1 MQSIVNGVLCLA
13 SIILASML
21 FAGLYKKIHF
31 IKLTVLGFVGAIFYY
46 IVAGGILF
54 PFNTFG
60 ITKALVLGIALEVLS
75 LLCLLFWKN
84 ISVKRLF
91 TWKRYKLRRED
102 AICSAVL
109 LVICLTLLP
118 FTWGKSGMHGMKQ
131 DQGGYQIKAMAL
143 MSGYTDNYIDF
154 PEYDDIQEY
163 DEITNAAIQSDYLT
177 NIRAVEGYYM
187 VKEDFG
193 DKMAPGYSDIV
204 GVLHGI
210 PTYPALL
217 ALWGSIFGMKQMM
230 QFGTF
235 TLFLAVFMMYYLGES
250 MGFKKGVSLAIS
262 LLFAFSPIVIW
273 LSKNTLTE
281 PVLTI
286 IIMFYFLTLLDAK
299 LKAHR
304 WLSGVPIIVFAY
316 FNTTLYT
323 LMPMFVCI
331 NLALFFANRNRQYLT
346 GIILSLL
353 GYGTGYFAMM
363 PSSRRYIV
371 DNYQPLYGITK
382 GLVTRENLPYVIVGV
397 SVFLTIVCVV
407 LMILPVHEKK
417 KSAVKKRKT
426 QTVTVRKRIL
436 WWAIRIVTIAFIAYQ
451 ILYEQWI
458 LQGQWKR
465 LQFTTA
471 GVYIIMTGFIILP
484 LVYGFL
490 VFKPQIFTAKK
501 NRAIILFGMLYCV
514 VIYCII
520 FRPTINYF
528 YYYSRYVMP
537 FLPIILLAAGI
548 CLNYMHMAPA
558 VVIALAATGMMI
570 YPFDVFQISNQDNTM
585 LEWDKMEGVLD
596 TVEENSAVVVGE
608 GDEVYRA
615 CMIIPLKTMKNC
627 DIYYVYGKL
636 EEELALLSSQ
646 YANVYY
652 LDSAL
657 EPYEEEYP
665 LEVVYQ
671 EENWSSYYTK
681 NHLTDDMTKKEKLV
695 LLPDGTKVYELQG
708 DLTVYQ
714 YIE

>member
-1 MQSIVNGVLCLA
+1 MQGIVNGVLFLTG
-13 SIILASML
+13 IFFASML
-21 FAGLYKKIHF
+21 FAGLYKKINF
-31 IKLTVLGFVGAIFYY
+31 IKLTVLGIVGAIFYY

-60 ITKALVLGIALEVLS
+60 ITKALVLSIALEVLS

-84 ISVKRLF
+84 ISLKRLF
-91 TWKRYKLRRED
+91 SWKRYKVRRED
-102 AICSAVL
+102 AVCSALL

-163 DEITNAAIQSDYLT
+163 DEVTNAAIQSDYLT

-193 DKMAPGYSDIV
+193 DEMAPGYSDIV

-250 MGFKKGVSLAIS
+250 MGFKKGVSLAVS

-299 LKAHR
+299 LEAHR

-331 NLALFFANRNRQYLT
+331 NFGLFFAARNRQYLT
-346 GIILSLL
+346 GVILSLL

-371 DNYQPLYGITK
+371 DNYNHLFRLTK
-382 GLVTRENLPYVIVGV
+382 QIINPMTLPYVIVGV
-397 SVFLTIVCVV
+397 CVFLIVICIV
-407 LMILPVHEKK
+407 LMVLPLPRKKKRTAKEKK
-417 KSAVKKRKT
+417 AQAAFVGKK
-426 QTVTVRKRIL
+426 IL
-436 WWAIRIVTIAFIAYQ
+436 WWLIRIITVGFLAYQ
-451 ILYEQWI
+451 LLYKQWI

-484 LVYGFL
+484 MVYGFL
-490 VFKPQIFTAKK
+490 IVKPGIFTKNK
-501 NRAIILFGMLYCV
+501 NRAIILFSMLYCV

-520 FRPTINYF
+520 FRPTISYF
-528 YYYSRYVMP
+528 YYYSRYIMP
-537 FLPIILLAAGI
+537 FLPLAFLAAGI
-548 CLNYMHMAPA
+548 CLNQIHMAPA
-558 VVIALAATGMMI
+558 AVVTLAAAVLMI
-570 YPFDVFQISNQDNTM
+570 YPYNVFQASNQDCTM
-585 LEWDKMEGVLD
+585 LEWDNMIGVLD
-596 TVEENSAVVVGE
+596 ALEEGSAVVVGD
-608 GDEVYRA
+608 GDEIYRA
-615 CMIIPLKTMKNC
+615 SMIIPIKTIKDC
-627 DIYYVYGKL
+627 DIYYVYGAM

-646 YANVYY
+646 YAHVYY
-652 LDSAL
+652 LDSAI

-681 NHLTDDMTKKEKLV
+681 DYLTDDMTDKERQV
-695 LLPDGTKVYELQG
+695 LLPMGTKVYKLQG
-708 DLTVYQ
+708 ELTLYQ